1 MEIQQLKYF
10 VQAARRGSFREA
22 ADDLFVS
29 RAALSKS
36 MGRLEGELG
45 YELFERNRDGV
56 GLTSAGKRFYAQVAP
71 LVEDYDHINQAVRA
85 QQGVLEIE
93 LAIPNSWTAPFE
105 KAIEAFGRT
114 NPNVSVHLT
123 SGPDAEC
130 NRRAQSGE
138 ADLVVSHIPLP
149 NMLDEGK
156 ALVHAPLYVAMSERN
171 PLAAKPEVTWDD
183 MADQDIVCY
192 SCGYEKVFW
201 VPVAPGRSISYSN
214 DLTHVYT
221 RLFRNEGVMPT
232 PLLTAPEYQQGIVYR
247 PYRCPYDTVVMY
259 GYIGPHV
266 ASDLQ
271 LQHACLALR
280 DAMVLDPVE

>member
-10 VQAARRGSFREA
+10 VCAARKGSFREA
-22 ADDLFVS
+22 ADELFVS
-29 RAALSKS
+29 RATLSKS

-45 YELFERNRDGV
+45 YPLFERLRDGV
-56 GLTSAGKRFYAQVAP
+56 DLTPAGKRFYAQVAP
-71 LVEDYDHINQAVRA
+71 LVEDYDRINQAVRSE
-85 QQGVLEIE
+85 QGTLE
-93 LAIPNSWTAPFE
+93 LTVAIPNSWTACFE
-105 KAIEAFGRT
+105 ASIAAFEQA
-114 NPNVSVHLT
+114 NPGIRIAVT

-156 ALVHAPLYVAMSERN
+156 ALVHAPLHVAMSEHN
-171 PLAAKPEVTWDD
+171 PLAAKSEVTWDD

-201 VPVAPGRSISYSN
+201 VPVAPGRSLTYSN
-214 DLTHVYT
+214 DLTHIYT
-221 RLFRNEGVMPT
+221 RLFRNEAVMPT
-232 PLLTAPEYQQGIVYR
+232 PLLTAPEYQKGIVYR

-266 ASDLQ
+266 AASLQ
-271 LQHACLALR
+271 LEHAAHALR
-280 DAMVLDPVE
+280 DAMVLDPLP